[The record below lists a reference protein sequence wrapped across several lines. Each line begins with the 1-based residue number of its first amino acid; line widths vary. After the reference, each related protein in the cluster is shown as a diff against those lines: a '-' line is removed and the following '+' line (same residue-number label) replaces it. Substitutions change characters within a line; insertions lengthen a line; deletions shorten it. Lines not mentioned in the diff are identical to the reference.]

1 MKNESKKMGES
12 EVFGDSQG
20 YDMSVDSMQLE
31 EYDYF
36 ENVSK

>member
-1 MKNESKKMGES
+1 MKNESRKMGDS

-31 EYDYF
+31 
-36 ENVSK
+36 

>member
-1 MKNESKKMGES
+1 MGDS